1 MAEVLI
7 ASLGEF
13 AAIPGVPSEPTLR
26 RLIKDHPDFPAVPG
40 TNGQAY
46 EIDVAAA
53 IAWLKEREA
62 RRIQV
67 ERDHAE
73 RVRQLGLA
81 LLGEGAAAD
90 VSQAGLSIDE
100 RKKLLEEEFYAIK
113 VAEKRGE
120 LIRKADIEAAIADVL
135 AIDAQRR
142 SDFMV
147 RLAKRVRLT
156 RDQIAAAEELLE
168 YDRRQFAAALKGV
181 TETRHADAAGGGAAA
196 V

>member
-1 MAEVLI
+1 MAEALI

-26 RLIKDHPDFPAVPG
+26 RLIKENPDFPANPG

-46 EIDVAAA
+46 EIDVAAGV
-53 IAWLKEREA
+53 AWLKAREA
-62 RRIQV
+62 KRVQS

-73 RVRQLGLA
+73 RVRQLGLE

-90 VSQAGLSIDE
+90 VSQVGLSADE
-100 RKKLLEEEFYAIK
+100 RRKLLEEEFYAIK

-120 LIRKADIEAAIADVL
+120 LIRKIEIEAAISDVL
-135 AIDAQRR
+135 VADAQRR
-142 SDFMV
+142 ASFMT
-147 RLAKRVRLT
+147 RLAKRVNLT
-156 RDQIAAAEELLE
+156 REQLAAAEELID
-168 YDRRQFAAALKGV
+168 YDRRQFAAALKGL
-181 TETRHADAAGGGAAA
+181 TENDDADAAGGGAAA